1 MEKGAIMQTQFDFS
15 DKWTLGL
22 VDPRTN
28 KTSDLWAFSLGQIP
42 FFPPNLYDFEK

>member
-1 MEKGAIMQTQFDFS
+1 MEKGAIMQTQIDFS

-42 FFPPNLYDFEK
+42 FVRPNLYDFEK